1 MKYLLILLVALLS
14 GCTATKCS
22 HTEKDS
28 PEVVLVTDT
37 IFVPVVDNTAID
49 SLNNQLLILK
59 DSINY
64 LNTTVKL
71 EDYLNANKLEKIKH
85 YIYITEQNP
94 KNRNFFFGWI
104 KRTMAE

>member
-14 GCTATKCS
+14 GCTATKCT
-22 HTEKDS
+22 HAEKDN
-28 PEVVLVTDT
+28 PEVVLITDT
-37 IFVPVVDNTAID
+37 IFVPDSIAID
-49 SLNNQLLILK
+49 SLNNQILILK